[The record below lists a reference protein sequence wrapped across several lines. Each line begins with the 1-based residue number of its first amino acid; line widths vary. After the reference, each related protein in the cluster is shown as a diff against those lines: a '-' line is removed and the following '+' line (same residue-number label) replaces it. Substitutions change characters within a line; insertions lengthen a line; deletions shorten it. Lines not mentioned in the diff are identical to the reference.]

1 MVLMKKNL
9 GTIIMFVGFFVA
21 GYGAIKTFPLV
32 FYYMNAAEKAG
43 VYLSFFASLKH
54 VYGVFATLDY
64 LNNYIIIF
72 FFGIFVFIIGLLFKK
87 KGCNFA
93 TFFKFINLSGLHSHS
108 LVD

>member
-1 MVLMKKNL
+1 MKKNL

-32 FYYMNAAEKAG
+32 FYYMRAG
-43 VYLSFFASLKH
+43 LGFFASLKH

-87 KGCNFA
+87 MTNK
-93 TFFKFINLSGLHSHS
+93 
-108 LVD
+108 

>member
-1 MVLMKKNL
+1 MGLMKKNL

-87 KGCNFA
+87 MTNK
-93 TFFKFINLSGLHSHS
+93 
-108 LVD
+108 